1 MITNVKIIGTHCQS
15 CKALLEEVC
24 LEVPGVKKCTVNF
37 ETGEDTSRTV
47 FLAPRSWAPEWLQGW
62 VAGHHEV
69 LEAMFGTATVRE
81 ESDA

>member
-37 ETGEDTSRTV
+37 ETGETAVEHDESVDWSKFRQ
-47 FLAPRSWAPEWLQGW
+47 A
-62 VAGHHEV
+62 VASLGGQYRV
-69 LEAMFGTATVRE
+69 E
-81 ESDA
+81 EPK